1 MAFLHFD
8 TNRPA
13 HFLSDWGVP
22 IAAAAIVGCWVAL
35 MLWLSALAGTDR
47 QFHAIRREARL
58 RILDRLV
65 AAVDIDATC
74 DQYDGAG

>member
-8 TNRPA
+8 TNRPV

-35 MLWLSALAGTDR
+35 MLWG
-47 QFHAIRREARL
+47 
-58 RILDRLV
+58 
-65 AAVDIDATC
+65 
-74 DQYDGAG
+74 

>member
-22 IAAAAIVGCWVAL
+22 IAAAVIIGCWVAL
-35 MLWLSALAGTDR
+35 MLWG
-47 QFHAIRREARL
+47 
-58 RILDRLV
+58 
-65 AAVDIDATC
+65 
-74 DQYDGAG
+74 